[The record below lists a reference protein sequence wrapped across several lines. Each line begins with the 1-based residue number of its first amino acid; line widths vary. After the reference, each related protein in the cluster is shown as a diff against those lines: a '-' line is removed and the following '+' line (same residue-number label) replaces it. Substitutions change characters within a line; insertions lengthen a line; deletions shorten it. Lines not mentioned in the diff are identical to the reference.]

1 MFEFAKRSHWLQ
13 TLVVRLIAAMPPA
26 VEHNVEK
33 TKAIK
38 KALYFA
44 FLEKIEGDYVEF
56 GTFEGTSLIAAFEC
70 DLKFRRPDTPPRT
83 YWGFDSF
90 EGFKYFDEQD
100 RHPFFG
106 EGDLAS
112 SYDKT
117 RQRIERHFGDRADWN
132 LVKGYFEDTIRT
144 KTALE
149 FGIRKISVAFIDCD
163 LGSPARLAL
172 NFMAPALQNGTIFI
186 LVPFNS
192 SGEPIQIWFSG
203 ACSTMATVGRALCWL
218 RVLRRKRKRCRLLFP
233 WLVAEHASGGRAIK
247 P

>member
-1 MFEFAKRSHWLQ
+1 MFELAKRSHWLQ

-26 VEHNVEK
+26 IEHNVEK

-56 GTFEGTSLIAAFEC
+56 GTYEGTSLIAAFEC
-70 DLKFRRPDTPPRT
+70 DMKFRRPDTPRRT

-106 EGDLAS
+106 EGDFAS
-112 SYDKT
+112 SYEKVC
-117 RQRIERHFGDRADWN
+117 QRLERHFGDRADWN

-163 LGSPARLAL
+163 LGSPALLAL
-172 NFMAPALQNGTIFI
+172 NFMAPALQNGTILI
-186 LVPFNS
+186 LDDNFAYGGSQTLGVA
-192 SGEPIQIWFSG
+192 G
-203 ACSTMATVGRALCWL
+203 AFQQFRRAYPNLVFRRL
-218 RVLRRKRKRCRLLFP
+218 FDYGHGGQGFVLAQGAQEKT
-233 WLVAEHASGGRAIK
+233 
-247 P
+247 